1 MSKYLKYVIRNI
13 SPIRV
18 ADDSSSQM
26 GQTSTMHYI
35 PGSAIRGYVINSLA
49 QKEYF
54 ESIRREVL
62 GSTVRYMNA
71 YPAIPGKDC
80 VQELIPAPI
89 GFYEDKTIAE
99 GAKRITNVLFD
110 DIDELKRAGI
120 GDFIKIDTETIKYY
134 RVSTGADLKIKIH
147 VDRNKNQSV
156 FRNEYITVGHTFIGY
171 IAVENDEIA
180 EYIKSVL
187 CGTIMIGNARSA
199 GLGKC
204 EVLSCDYLEG
214 SPYFTY
220 QRDTSAFVSVCMMLL
235 SDAVMRDSVTGEYC
249 GLDMKNLEDRLG
261 VKNLRISRC
270 ATSSVDIRGFNRM
283 WGVKVPSVP
292 MYKKGSVFLLSF
304 DGEMTRD
311 RMDRVAESGIG
322 VRIGEGFGRVIFL
335 KDYEKVTMKAEGTE
349 SLITVGEIK
358 GDKETDKKVLNI
370 AARGYYRN
378 LFHNKLEEYIVTKG
392 FERGKVFTSKLGKM
406 TAFTTTYKFDFEEA
420 KRRIDGYLDNEEK
433 KQKNMRIQKDIRP
446 NVANLSGFVRS
457 VLNCTQAEFEEML
470 GITTKNKGQVMGI
483 PLSELFSDNELGMMR
498 LEFLTELLRFDNKNK
513 EM

>member
-1 MSKYLKYVIRNI
+1 MSKYLKYVVRNI

-26 GQTSTMHYI
+26 GQTSTIHYI
-35 PGSAIRGYVINSLA
+35 PGSAIRGHVINSLS
-49 QKEYF
+49 QKEDF
-54 ESIRREVL
+54 EGIRRQLL

-71 YPAIPGKDC
+71 YPAVPGENY

-120 GDFIKIDTETIKYY
+120 GDFVKIDKETIKYY
-134 RVSTGADLKIKIH
+134 KVSTGADLKIKIH

-171 IAVENDEIA
+171 IAVDNDEIA

-214 SPYFTY
+214 SPYIAY
-220 QRDTSAFVSVCMMLL
+220 QRDTSAFDNVCMMLL
-235 SDAVMRDSVTGEYC
+235 SDTVMRDSDTGEYC
-249 GLDMKNLEDRLG
+249 GLDMKVLGDRLG
-261 VKNLRISRC
+261 VKNLRINRC
-270 ATSSVDIRGFNRM
+270 ATSSVDIRGFNRK
-283 WGVKVPSVP
+283 WSVKVPSVP

-304 DGEMTRD
+304 DGEMTKD
-311 RMDRVAESGIG
+311 RMNQVAESGLG

-335 KDYEKVTMKAEGTE
+335 KDYEKVIMKAEGEE
-349 SLITVGEIK
+349 SLITLGKIK
-358 GDKETDKKVLNI
+358 GDKESDNKVLRI

-378 LFHNKLEEYIVTKG
+378 LFHKKMEEYVVTKG
-392 FERGKVFTSKLGKM
+392 FERGKVSTSKLGKM
-406 TAFTTTYKFDFEEA
+406 TAFTSTYKFDFEEA
-420 KRRIDGYLDNEEK
+420 KRRIDSYLDNEEK

-446 NVANLSGFVRS
+446 SVSNLSGFVRS
-457 VLNCTQAEFEEML
+457 VLNCTQTEFEEML
-470 GITTKNKGQVMGI
+470 GITTKSAGYVMGM
-483 PLSELFSDNELGMMR
+483 PLNELFSDNELGMMK
-498 LEFLTELLRFDNKNK
+498 LELLTELLRFDNKKK